1 MWSCTMKHHNT
12 LICVVGPT
20 AIGKTSLAIEL
31 AQHFGS
37 EIISADSRQFFK
49 EMTIGTAVPSE
60 KELAKASHH
69 FIQNKSIFENYNV
82 GKYEVEAL
90 GKLSELFQKNRVQIL
105 VGGSGLY
112 VNAVTKG
119 LDDFPEIDATVRN
132 QINEEYDVKGITFLQ
147 EKLETLD
154 PNYFN
159 FIAENNPQTLQNPQ
173 RMKRFVEVC
182 LGTGKPYSSFLGK
195 NSSQRNFNVI
205 YLGIGAPREVIYN
218 RINQRVDIMME
229 NGLLEEVK
237 NLIPHQSNN
246 ALQTVGYQ
254 ELFAYFDGKCSLE
267 EAIEQIK
274 QNTRR
279 FAKRQLTW
287 FKKETNTLWV
297 EYSEDLKSI
306 LHKIEQRMEEF
317 NHVI

>member
-1 MWSCTMKHHNT
+1 MKHTNT

-20 AIGKTSLAIEL
+20 AIGKTSLAIKL
-31 AQHFGS
+31 AKHFGS

-49 EMTIGTAVPSE
+49 EMNIGTAVPSE
-60 KELAKASHH
+60 DELTQAPHH

-90 GKLSELFQKNRVQIL
+90 AILPELFQKNRVQIL

-132 QINEEYDVKGITFLQ
+132 QINEEYNEKGISFLQ
-147 EKLETLD
+147 EKLKTLD
-154 PNYFN
+154 PSYFN
-159 FIAENNPQTLQNPQ
+159 FIALNNPQTLQNPQ

-182 LGTGKPYSSFLGK
+182 LGTGKPYSSYLGK
-195 NSSQRNFNVI
+195 KSLQRKFNVV
-205 YLGIGAPREVIYN
+205 YLGIEAPREVIYQ
-218 RINQRVDIMME
+218 RINQRVDIMMA

-237 NLIPHQSNN
+237 NLIPYQSNN

-254 ELFAYFDGKCSLE
+254 ELFAYFDGKCSIE

-287 FKKETNTLWV
+287 FKKETDTLWV
-297 EYSEDLKSI
+297 DYSEDLKSI
-306 LHKIEQRMEEF
+306 LHKMEQKLEEF
-317 NHVI
+317 KHVI

>member
-1 MWSCTMKHHNT
+1 MKHTNT

-31 AQHFGS
+31 AKHFGC

-49 EMTIGTAVPSE
+49 EMNIGTAVPS
-60 KELAKASHH
+60 KDELAKAPHH
-69 FIQNKSIFENYNV
+69 FIQNKSVFENYNV

-90 GKLSELFQKNRVQIL
+90 AILSELFQKNRVQIL

-132 QINEEYDVKGITFLQ
+132 QINKEYDEKGIAFLH

-154 PNYFN
+154 PTYFN
-159 FIAENNPQTLQNPQ
+159 FIAQNNPQTLQNPQ

-182 LGTGKPYSSFLGK
+182 LGAGKPYSSFLGK
-195 NSSQRNFNVI
+195 KSLQRNFNVI
-205 YLGIGAPREVIYN
+205 YLGIQAPREVIYQ

-229 NGLLEEVK
+229 SGLLEEVK
-237 NLIPHQSNN
+237 NLIPYQSNS

-254 ELFAYFDGKCSLE
+254 ELFAYFNEKCSIE

-287 FKKETNTLWV
+287 FKKETDTIWV
-297 EYSEDLKSI
+297 DYAEDLKSI
-306 LHKIEQRMEEF
+306 LHKMEQKIEEF
-317 NHVI
+317 QHVV

>member
-1 MWSCTMKHHNT
+1 MWSCTMKHTNT

-20 AIGKTSLAIEL
+20 AIGKTSLAIKL
-31 AQHFGS
+31 AKHFGS

-49 EMTIGTAVPSE
+49 EMNIGTAVPSE
-60 KELAKASHH
+60 DELTQAPHH

-90 GKLSELFQKNRVQIL
+90 AILPELFQKNRVQIL

-132 QINEEYDVKGITFLQ
+132 QINEEYNEKGISFLQ
-147 EKLETLD
+147 EKLKTLD
-154 PNYFN
+154 PSYFN
-159 FIAENNPQTLQNPQ
+159 FIALNNPQTLQNPQ

-182 LGTGKPYSSFLGK
+182 LGTGKPYSSYLGK
-195 NSSQRNFNVI
+195 KSLQRKFNVV
-205 YLGIGAPREVIYN
+205 YLGIEAPREVIYQ
-218 RINQRVDIMME
+218 RINQRVDIMMA

-237 NLIPHQSNN
+237 KLIPYQSNN

-254 ELFAYFDGKCSLE
+254 ELFAYFDGKCSIE

-297 EYSEDLKSI
+297 DYSEDLKSI
-306 LHKIEQRMEEF
+306 LHKMEQKLEEF

>member
-1 MWSCTMKHHNT
+1 MKHPNT

-20 AIGKTSLAIEL
+20 AIGKTLLAIEL
-31 AQHFGS
+31 AKHFGC

-49 EMTIGTAVPSE
+49 EMKIGTAVPSVE
-60 KELAKASHH
+60 ELAQIPHH

-82 GKYEVEAL
+82 GKYEIEAL
-90 GKLSELFQKNRVQIL
+90 GILEELFQKNQVQIL

-119 LDDFPEIDATVRN
+119 LDDFPEIDATIRN
-132 QINEEYDVKGITFLQ
+132 QINEKYNAEGITFLQ

-154 PNYFN
+154 PSYFN
-159 FIAENNPQTLQNPQ
+159 FIAENNPQTLLNPQ

-195 NSSQRNFNVI
+195 KSSQRNFNVI
-205 YLGIGAPREVIYN
+205 YLGIEAPREIIYN
-218 RINQRVDIMME
+218 RINHRVDIMMA

-237 NLIPHQSNN
+237 KLTPYQSNN

-254 ELFAYFDGKCSLE
+254 ELFAYFNGYCSID

-287 FKKETNTLWV
+287 FKKEPDTIWV
-297 EYSEDLKSI
+297 DYAEDLKSI
-306 LHKIEQRMEEF
+306 LLKIEHKLEEIK
-317 NHVI
+317 HAI